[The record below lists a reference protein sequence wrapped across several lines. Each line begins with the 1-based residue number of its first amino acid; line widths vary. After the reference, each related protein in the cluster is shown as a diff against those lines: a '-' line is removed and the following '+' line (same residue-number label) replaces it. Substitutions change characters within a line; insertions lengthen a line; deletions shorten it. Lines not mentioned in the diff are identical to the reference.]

1 MCSSM
6 LPARDYNS
14 ASVWHTVTRHA
25 RRQFMTQ
32 CTAVMPIRDT
42 VTPVCHQTGHSV
54 SRCHTV
60 TLIVS
65 RNLSLQALSISP
77 VCSGVRQ
84 DLMQQINKLKLQNSN
99 SHQYGWRNLFVGPQ
113 ICLAD
118 LGEGQ
123 WGERRENTRNL
134 PKSSVGGGRGFLS
147 LLHGGSIHYTVNSVH
162 CNTIHSSIPSV
173 LYTRWQYNG
182 SNPMYTVFS
191 TQPMTSHWIPK
202 PTNPDNVKPW
212 LTVCL
217 FAPPVKLCHWLE
229 DLVYGVISH
238 QGLKGSPPPKN

>member
-1 MCSSM
+1 MDGRPN
-6 LPARDYNS
+6 LHLYNVILDVQITWFGPKS
-14 ASVWHTVTRHA
+14 LY
-25 RRQFMTQ
+25 
-32 CTAVMPIRDT
+32 AV
-42 VTPVCHQTGHSV
+42 CYQTDCSV

-99 SHQYGWRNLFVGPQ
+99 SHQYGWRNLSVGPQ

-134 PKSSVGGGRGFLS
+134 PQSSVGGGTFCHYYTVVLYTT
-147 LLHGGSIHYTVNSVH
+147 HYTV
-162 CNTIHSSIPSV
+162 V
-173 LYTRWQYNG
+173 LYTTQWTVSTATQYTAQYPVYSTDGDNTMEAIQCTLF
-182 SNPMYTVFS
+182 SLHNPWLLIELRNPQTLTM
-191 TQPMTSHWIPK
+191 W
-202 PTNPDNVKPW
+202 NPDS
-212 LTVCL
+212 LFVCL
-217 FAPPVKLCHWLE
+217 PPQLNCAIDWKIWCMVSYPIKVWR
-229 DLVYGVISH
+229 DLLHLKSNYISY
-238 QGLKGSPPPKN
+238 KRV